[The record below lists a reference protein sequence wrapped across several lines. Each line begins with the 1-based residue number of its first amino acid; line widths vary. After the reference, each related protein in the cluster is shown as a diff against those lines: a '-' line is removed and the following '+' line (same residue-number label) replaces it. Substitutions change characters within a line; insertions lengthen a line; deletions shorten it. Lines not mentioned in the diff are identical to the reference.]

1 MSLQENKLRTWIDR
15 RGAKRTVPM
24 EVLVLGYPRTGTASM
39 HSALVQLGYNEV
51 HHMFAVFTNP
61 MDADLW
67 REAFEARFEGKG
79 EPWKTEQFDQVLG
92 HCAAVTDCPGVT
104 LSEDL
109 IAAYPNAKVI
119 LTMRDPE
126 KWWGSFSTT
135 ILPATRSTALRV
147 GMLLDPA
154 GFGRLGPMSR
164 AAAQHLL
171 HVDPNL
177 DTVTKESA
185 ITAFNAHY
193 ARIKAL
199 VPPERLL
206 EFDMRQGWG
215 PLCEFLGKD
224 KPEGDFPRAN
234 DGTMFKIK
242 VYGALNGVIR
252 QFLLRAT
259 VVALISGVAVAVYW
273 QRRLV

>member
-1 MSLQENKLRTWIDR
+1 
-15 RGAKRTVPM
+15 M

-79 EPWKTEQFDQVLG
+79 EPGPWKTEQFDQVLG
-92 HCAAVTDCPGVT
+92 HCAAVTDCPAAGVT

-126 KWWGSFSTT
+126 KWWGSFSST
-135 ILPATRSTALRV
+135 ILPATRSTALRL

-154 GFGRLGPMSR
+154 GFGRLGAMAR
-164 AAAQHLL
+164 AAAQL
-171 HVDPNL
+171 
-177 DTVTKESA
+177 
-185 ITAFNAHY
+185 
-193 ARIKAL
+193 
-199 VPPERLL
+199 
-206 EFDMRQGWG
+206 
-215 PLCEFLGKD
+215 
-224 KPEGDFPRAN
+224 
-234 DGTMFKIK
+234 
-242 VYGALNGVIR
+242 
-252 QFLLRAT
+252 
-259 VVALISGVAVAVYW
+259 
-273 QRRLV
+273 